1 MLKDLDRTLEEL
13 LKRELPLDLVS
24 SNAPDSLLPQ
34 VAISFVTPD
43 SEFVNY
49 VTPPAISL
57 FLYDVR
63 ENLGLRSKEWSVERQ
78 SNGTAYQKRPPTR
91 VDCSYLITAWPREK
105 YDSQTE
111 HYLLGEVMK
120 VLLRYPEIPAEVLQG
135 SLKTQQFPLRTVILR
150 PSLLQSLGEFWQAIG
165 GKPKPTLNYT
175 VTIAVSVDEIGE
187 PVPLVVDKQ
196 IFLKPSITQ
205 DSG

>member
-24 SNAPDSLLPQ
+24 PKSPGSLSPQ

-43 SEFVNY
+43 SEFVNH

-78 SNGTAYQKRPPTR
+78 SNGTAFKKRPPTR

-105 YDSQTE
+105 SDSQTE

-120 VLLRYPEIPAEVLQG
+120 VLLRYPEIPVEVLQG
-135 SLKTQQFPLRTVILR
+135 SLKTQEIPLRTVILR

-187 PVPLVVDKQ
+187 PVTLVVDKQ
-196 IFLKPSITQ
+196 ILLKSSVEQ
-205 DSG
+205 DLG